1 MARILLAL
9 LKTWL
14 ARWKQ
19 SVAQR
24 AIVAVTIGSKF
35 QGFRITGYK
44 GTASGATFDELLQ
57 HAESMGAN
65 AIIGACYD
73 NALDV
78 ETLFHGAA
86 VVIEPIQP
94 HACELESLGG
104 PQRVNL

>member
-1 MARILLAL
+1 MPTPFVSGFFPESGKGAYM
-9 LKTWL
+9 
-14 ARWKQ
+14 
-19 SVAQR
+19 
-24 AIVAVTIGSKF
+24 VAVTINSNF

-44 GTASGATFDELLQ
+44 GTACGATFDELLQ
-57 HAESMGAN
+57 HAESLGAN

-94 HACELESLGG
+94 QECGFDSQRG
-104 PQRVNL
+104 PTQRTCNCGRHH

>member
-1 MARILLAL
+1 M
-9 LKTWL
+9 
-14 ARWKQ
+14 
-19 SVAQR
+19 
-24 AIVAVTIGSKF
+24 VAVTIDSNF

-44 GTASGATFDELLQ
+44 GTACGITFDELLQ

-65 AIIGACYD
+65 AIIGTCYD

-94 HACELESLGG
+94 QACGYGSPIGPSHRESVTVGEISNG
-104 PQRVNL
+104 

>member
-1 MARILLAL
+1 M
-9 LKTWL
+9 
-14 ARWKQ
+14 
-19 SVAQR
+19 
-24 AIVAVTIGSKF
+24 VAVTIESNV

-44 GTASGATFDELLQ
+44 GIACGPTFDELLQ

-65 AIIGACYD
+65 AVIGTCYD

-94 HACELESLGG
+94 QASGYDSPIGPSQGVTVTVGG
-104 PQRVNL
+104 ISNG

>member
-1 MARILLAL
+1 M
-9 LKTWL
+9 
-14 ARWKQ
+14 
-19 SVAQR
+19 
-24 AIVAVTIGSKF
+24 VAVTIDSNV

-44 GTASGATFDELLQ
+44 GTACGITFDELLQ

-65 AIIGACYD
+65 AIIGTCYD

-94 HACELESLGG
+94 QAYGYDRPKGPTQMEPVTLGG
-104 PQRVNL
+104 ISNG

>member
-1 MARILLAL
+1 M
-9 LKTWL
+9 
-14 ARWKQ
+14 
-19 SVAQR
+19 
-24 AIVAVTIGSKF
+24 VAVTIDSNV

-44 GTASGATFDELLQ
+44 GTACGATFDELLQ

-65 AIIGACYD
+65 AIIGTCYD

-94 HACELESLGG
+94 QACGYGSPIGPSQRESVTVGG
-104 PQRVNL
+104 FPNG